1 MDIKP
6 AMNHD
11 EDIIVLGDIKSRDA
25 SRAVNVN
32 RGQTSKAATQVA
44 R

>member
-6 AMNHD
+6 AMNH

-25 SRAVNVN
+25 NRTVNVN
-32 RGQTSKAATQVA
+32 RGQASKAATQEA